1 MQFQFL
7 AEALIL
13 GLVGGAAGV
22 LLGAAASQVFANAYG
37 WPMVISPKTIAVA
50 VAFASGVGLIFG
62 YYPAR
67 HAASLDPIEA
77 LRINSALVAI

>member
-1 MQFQFL
+1 
-7 AEALIL
+7 
-13 GLVGGAAGV
+13 
-22 LLGAAASQVFANAYG
+22 
-37 WPMVISPKTIAVA
+37 MVISPKTIAVA

-77 LRINSALVAI
+77 LRIE